1 MIVLLYYFMVFFIL
15 FVFICFFVSGLF
27 NKGLQQM
34 VPSWSSPYECGF
46 ISSSLSFNCF
56 SFTYFCLLVFFVIF
70 DLEIS
75 LLLNLP
81 EQGLLYNNFFYYF
94 AFLIILSFGF
104 ICEIVLGYVRWGY

>member
-1 MIVLLYYFMVFFIL
+1 MYVLVYGSILFFTLFFI
-15 FVFICFFVSGLF
+15 IWFFTSGVF
-27 NKGLQQM
+27 NKIGS
-34 VPSWSSPYECGF
+34 VIGSWSSPYECGF

-56 SFTYFCLLVFFVIF
+56 SFTYFSLLVFFVVF

-94 AFLIILSFGF
+94 SFLLFLVCGF
-104 ICEIVLGYVRWGY
+104 LGEVVMGYVRWGY